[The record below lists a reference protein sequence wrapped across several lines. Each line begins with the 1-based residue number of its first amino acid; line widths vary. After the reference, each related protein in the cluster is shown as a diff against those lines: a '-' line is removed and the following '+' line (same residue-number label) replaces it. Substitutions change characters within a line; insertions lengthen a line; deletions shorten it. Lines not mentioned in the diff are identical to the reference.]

1 MVKHLTTIFAIY
13 TVILLPFEL
22 SFHPQKLKKQ
32 YFSPFKIGRDFPYNI
47 DRIHEIFVRSS
58 CENISN
64 RELQLWVTG
73 TKEPSLC
80 PIWGCWFIKVL
91 DVYQLLKRIR
101 ETGKRLHSLGEQVQD
116 LKKRVMAVVTLDDS
130 FRGKGAQA
138 IRSFYKELHLPFL
151 LFLEGFIADYQDVL
165 KGMESELL
173 AMEPDENGYIHQ
185 EFLEGDL
192 VDGLKKAEQ
201 MTTALTDETNAAI
214 KSIRDIVSLPTVDDE
229 EFLFTLTQGRSQIY
243 ETVEKLHAYDADQT
257 AKLEHVEHDIQV
269 MKQYLQK
276 INEKQVSGD
285 LSIAGYSVKQLSGVD
300 AYDELLKGLKGKR
313 ASNAFSR
320 DNLMTYG
327 VKGFLTRFLNI
338 PIPGAVVKYA
348 QKKFEMRTM
357 DYSLRSMQTLLDIG
371 GSSIS

>member
-1 MVKHLTTIFAIY
+1 MRNT
-13 TVILLPFEL
+13 
-22 SFHPQKLKKQ
+22 
-32 YFSPFKIGRDFPYNI
+32 
-47 DRIHEIFVRSS
+47 
-58 CENISN
+58 SN